1 MSLQDFLLLV
11 FCLVDDQLKAPGLD
25 QPRQRGPAPGPADS
39 EVITIELVGEYLG
52 LDRDAR
58 LFWHFRQ
65 HHAREFP
72 ALARVHRTTFAR
84 QAANLWRVKQL
95 LQRRLA
101 ERLVGPAADWLVDSM
116 PLPVCRFGRGGF
128 CRGFRGLAA
137 FGYDPVQKQTYY
149 GFRLHLRTSREGV
162 ILAYELAP
170 ANASDLALLPEL
182 APPPGTTGIG
192 DRNYWSPQVTAD
204 LAEAGVRLLAP
215 YHSRG
220 RDPDPARSRRL
231 GRPRWRVE
239 TVNSQL
245 AGRYSAKRLWARD
258 LWHLCHRLIRK
269 ILSHTVAVW
278 LNVEA
283 GQPPLQL
290 ATLMAA

>member
-1 MSLQDFLLLV
+1 MSLQDLLLLV
-11 FCLVDDQLKAPGLD
+11 SCLVDDHLKALGLSS
-25 QPRQRGPAPGPADS
+25 PRQRGPDPEVADS

-65 HHAREFP
+65 HHRADFP

-101 ERLVGPAADWLVDSM
+101 EGLSGPVADWLVDSM

-128 CRGFRGLAA
+128 CKGFRGQAA
-137 FGYDPVQKQTYY
+137 FGYDPLQKQAYF
-149 GFRLHLRTSREGV
+149 GFRLHLRSSREGV
-162 ILAYELAP
+162 ILDYELAP
-170 ANASDLALLPEL
+170 ANASDLAVLPEL

-204 LAEAGVRLLAP
+204 LAAAGVRLLAP
-215 YHSRG
+215 YHSKKIG
-220 RDPDPARSRRL
+220 RAH
-231 GRPRWRVE
+231 V
-239 TVNSQL
+239 
-245 AGRYSAKRLWARD
+245 
-258 LWHLCHRLIRK
+258 
-269 ILSHTVAVW
+269 
-278 LNVEA
+278 
-283 GQPPLQL
+283 
-290 ATLMAA
+290 

>member
-1 MSLQDFLLLV
+1 MPLQDLLLLV
-11 FCLVDDQLKAPGLD
+11 FCLVDDQLKALRLER
-25 QPRQRGPAPGPADS
+25 PRQRGPDPELADG

-52 LDRDAR
+52 LDRDSR

-65 HHAREFP
+65 HHRREFP

-84 QAANLWRVKQL
+84 QAANLWPVKRL

-101 ERLVGPAADWLVDSM
+101 ERLSGAAADWLVDSM

-128 CRGFRGLAA
+128 CKGFRGLAA
-137 FGYDPVQKQTYY
+137 FGYDSLQKQTYY

-170 ANASDLALLPEL
+170 ANASDLAVLPEL

-192 DRNYWSPQVTAD
+192 DRNYWSPQVAED
-204 LAEAGVRLLAP
+204 LAESGVRLLAP
-215 YHSRG
+215 YQSKKY
-220 RDPDPARSRRL
+220 DPDPARSRRL
-231 GRPRWRVE
+231 STPRWRVE

-245 AGRYSAKRLWARD
+245 AGRYNSKRIRARD

-278 LNVEA
+278 LNVA
-283 GQPPLQL
+283 TGRPPLQL
-290 ATLMAA
+290 AALVAA